1 MNTQEANLVSRRAF
15 MRQGVCAALGAT
27 GLLSTIAN
35 LRMLNAA
42 TSLQSDM
49 AIDGDYKALV
59 CLFLYGGND
68 ANNML
73 IPIDETTYAAYAAAR
88 QVLALPRDLVLPIT
102 PRTPDGRS
110 YGLHPSMPE
119 IQSLFT
125 QGRAA
130 MLCNV
135 GTLVEPVTRERYR
148 ARTVRLPRQLFSHN
162 DQSVQWQTSRPDTT
176 SRTGW
181 GGRVADLVQS
191 LNENQRLTMSISLA
205 GTNQFQVGANVSQ
218 YNVTTNGSIALAGM
232 STNATSASGI
242 RTQAINSLLDM
253 EKRNLFDMAYS
264 QMLDGAIENDVVL
277 RAALEAAPNPTTV
290 FPATSLG
297 NQLRMI
303 ARLIKA
309 GPTLG
314 FRRQIFF
321 ASVGGY
327 DTHDNMLVAH
337 ASLLTNLS
345 QSLGAF
351 YNATAEF
358 GVENSVTTFTAS
370 DFGRTFTSNG
380 AGSDHGWGNHQLIV
394 GGAVRGGDLYGTFPN
409 LTINGPDD
417 TGQGRWI
424 PTTSVDEYSAT
435 LARWFGVAESELS
448 TILPNLSRFPRPNLG
463 FLG

>member
-1 MNTQEANLVSRRAF
+1 MHPQDSNVISRRAF
-15 MRQGVCAALGAT
+15 MRQGACAALGAT

-42 TSLQSDM
+42 TSLQSDL

-73 IPIDETTYAAYAAAR
+73 IPIDDTTDAAYAAAR
-88 QVLALPRDLVLPIT
+88 QVLALPRDLILPIA

-119 IQSLFT
+119 VQSLFSG
-125 QGRAA
+125 GRLAV
-130 MLCNV
+130 LCNV
-135 GTLVEPVTRERYR
+135 GTLVEPTTRERYR
-148 ARTVRLPRQLFSHN
+148 SRTVRLPRQLFSHN
-162 DQSVQWQTSRPDTT
+162 DQSVQWQTSLPDQT

-218 YNVTTNGSIALAGM
+218 YNVTTGGSIALSGM
-232 STNATSASGI
+232 STNVASANGI

-264 QMLDGAIENDVVL
+264 DTLDGAIENDVVL
-277 RAALEAAPNPTTV
+277 RAALAAAPNPATV
-290 FPATSLG
+290 FPNTSLG

-309 GPTLG
+309 GPDLG

-327 DTHDNMLVAH
+327 DTHDNELAAH
-337 ASLLTNLS
+337 ATLLTNLS

-351 YNATAEF
+351 YNATVEF

-370 DFGRTFTSNG
+370 DFGRTFNTIG
-380 AGSDHGWGNHQLIV
+380 AGSEHGWGTHLLIM

-409 LTINGPDD
+409 LVINGPDD

-435 LARWFGVAESELS
+435 LARWFGVAESELT
-448 TILPNLSRFPRPNLG
+448 TILPNLNRFPRPNLG